1 MKTAIFPGSFDP
13 FTLGHADIVQRGLQ
27 LFDKVVIAIGVNP
40 DKKTLFSAEE
50 RLQQICSCYADQPR
64 VEVMLW
70 QGLMVDL
77 ARQLQADCFLKGVRS
92 VVDFEYERTMA
103 AVNAQISD
111 PSVETCLLYAR
122 PELES
127 LQSSVVR
134 ELLHH
139 GADVSAFLPQAVLSQ
154 IKR

>member
-13 FTLGHADIVQRGLQ
+13 FTLGHADIVERGLR
-27 LFDKVVIAIGVNP
+27 LFDKVVIVIGVNP
-40 DKKTLFSAEE
+40 DKKTMFSAEQ
-50 RLQQICSCYADQPR
+50 RLAQVQACYVHEPR

-77 ARQLQADCFLKGVRS
+77 ARKLQADCFLKGVRS

-103 AVNAQISD
+103 AINAKISEDQI
-111 PSVETCLLYAR
+111 ETCLLYAR
-122 PELES
+122 PELEAV
-127 LQSSVVR
+127 QSSVVR

-139 GADVSAFLPQAVLSQ
+139 QADVKAFLPEALHDLS
-154 IKR
+154 K

>member
-13 FTLGHADIVQRGLQ
+13 FTLGHADIVERGLR
-27 LFDKVVIAIGVNP
+27 LFDKVVIVIGVNP
-40 DKKTLFSAEE
+40 DKKTMFSAEQ
-50 RLQQICSCYADQPR
+50 RLEQVQACYAQEPR

-77 ARQLQADCFLKGVRS
+77 ARKLQADCFLKGVRS

-103 AVNAQISD
+103 AINAKISD
-111 PSVETCLLYAR
+111 DQVETCLLYAR
-122 PELES
+122 PELEAV
-127 LQSSVVR
+127 QSSVVR

-139 GADVSAFLPQAVLSQ
+139 QADVKAFLPEALQYLS
-154 IKR
+154 K